1 MRRVLGAESTGGP
14 RIDGSIPA
22 AHLVRQMRV
31 LIHRNGGFG
40 VVRKRGQKMPAWLVA
55 ALAFL
60 SKRVGWVVRERPLGR
75 GAFAGRSWRVVWGS
89 SKVLQRA
96 VRNTSSG
103 R

>member
-1 MRRVLGAESTGGP
+1 MRRMHGGEQAGGP

-22 AHLVRQMRV
+22 AHLVRQMRS

-40 VVRKRGQKMPAWLVA
+40 VVRKRGQKMPAWLVD

-60 SKRVGWVVRERPLGR
+60 SKRVGWVVSERPLGR
-75 GAFAGRSWRVVWGS
+75 GVFAGKSWRVLWSGS
-89 SKVLQRA
+89 RVLQRA
-96 VRNTSSG
+96 VRNANSG